1 MAVMTIKGGK
11 SGPKTVP
18 TAPQHAAFV
27 LGSRPAGVRTPP
39 VPRIKPVL
47 EQRQYGKTVAPDP
60 SSGFGNT
67 GLTSRS

>member
-1 MAVMTIKGGK
+1 MAGMAIKAGK
-11 SGPKTVP
+11 SGPKSVP
-18 TAPQHAAFV
+18 SVPAHASFV
-27 LGSRPAGVRTPP
+27 LGSRPAGVRAPP

-47 EQRQYGKTVAPDP
+47 EQRQYGKTEAPNP